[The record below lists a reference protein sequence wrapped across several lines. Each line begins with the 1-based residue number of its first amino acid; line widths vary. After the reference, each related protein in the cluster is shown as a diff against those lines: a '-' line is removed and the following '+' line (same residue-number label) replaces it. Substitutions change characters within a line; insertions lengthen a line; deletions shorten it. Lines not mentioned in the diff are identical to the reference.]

1 MAKSKTKKNTLPKEF
16 TQLSSFGLDDSE
28 LITTIFLA
36 NDDGKPVV
44 LIRFTNFD
52 DTEQAQ
58 DFISVFKNYKS
69 FQEIETNEKTIH

>member
-1 MAKSKTKKNTLPKEF
+1 MAKSKTKKSTLPKEF

-36 NDDGKPVV
+36 DDDGNPVV

-58 DFISVFKNYKS
+58 DFISVFKKYKS